1 MKFTINKNIIVEALS
16 NAVRALSTKITIPV
30 LNGILLNLTN
40 DGLEVQASDSELT
53 IKTTIEAKNIVNIE
67 KEGRAVLQSRCL
79 LEIIRKMPS
88 EIINF
93 ELTDNNNI
101 KIYSDINEYIIE
113 CYNIGEYPNIALEKS
128 QNTIYLESKILKE
141 MINQTSYAMSMQEV
155 RPLLTGL
162 NLKINGDILECTA
175 TDSYRLSKKTVK
187 LKDSINSN
195 INIVIPG
202 KSVNELVYI
211 LKDEGN
217 VEIDLF
223 KNKVLFHYNNI
234 LFQTALLNG
243 TYPDTS
249 NYIPKDFNYMINLN
263 LKEFYSAIDRASTI
277 MVSKDKNIIKMVI
290 DNKKMTLFA
299 ASSDSKSKEELTID
313 SNNKEKLEISY
324 SSKYMLDAL
333 KVLDSENIILLING
347 DDKPIIINSVDDDTI
362 IELILP
368 KKTYKETKIDKVF
381 VFFML

>member
-1 MKFTINKNIIVEALS
+1 MKFTIKKNIILEALS

-40 DGLEVQASDSELT
+40 EGLEVQASDSELT
-53 IKTTIEAKNIVNIE
+53 IKTTINAKDIINIE
-67 KEGRAVLQSRCL
+67 TEGRAVLQSRCL
-79 LEIIRKMPS
+79 LEIIRKMPN

-93 ELTDNNNI
+93 EITENNNI
-101 KIYSDINEYIIE
+101 KIYSHINEYIIE
-113 CYNIGEYPNIALEKS
+113 CYNIGEYPNITLERS
-128 QNTIYLESKILKE
+128 QNLIHLSSKLLKE
-141 MINQTSYAMSMQEV
+141 MLNQTSYAMSLQEV

-175 TDSYRLSKKTVK
+175 TDSYRLAKKTVK
-187 LKDSINSN
+187 LDTPIQNS

-211 LKDEGN
+211 LKDEGD
-217 VEIDLF
+217 VVIDLF
-223 KNKVLFHYNNI
+223 KNKVLFTYNNI

-249 NYIPKDFNYMINLN
+249 NYIPKDFSYMINLN
-263 LKEFYSAIDRASTI
+263 LKEYYSAIDRASTI
-277 MVSKDKNIIKMVI
+277 MISKDKNIIKMII
-290 DNKKMTLFA
+290 DNKKMTLYGS
-299 ASSDSKSKEELTID
+299 SSDSKSKEELVID
-313 SNNKEKLEISY
+313 CNNKEKLEISY

-368 KKTYKETKIDKVF
+368 IKTY
-381 VFFML
+381 

>member
-1 MKFTINKNIIVEALS
+1 MKFTIKKNIILEALS

-40 DGLEVQASDSELT
+40 EGLEVQASDSELT
-53 IKTTIEAKNIVNIE
+53 IKTTINAKDIINIE
-67 KEGRAVLQSRCL
+67 TEGRAVLQSRCL
-79 LEIIRKMPS
+79 LEIIRKMPN

-93 ELTDNNNI
+93 EITENNNI

-113 CYNIGEYPNIALEKS
+113 CYNIGEYPNINLERS
-128 QNTIYLESKILKE
+128 QNLIHLSSKLLKE
-141 MINQTSYAMSMQEV
+141 MLNQTSYAMSLQEV

-175 TDSYRLSKKTVK
+175 TDSYRLAKKTVK
-187 LKDSINSN
+187 LDTPIQNS

-211 LKDEGN
+211 LKDEGD
-217 VEIDLF
+217 VVIDLF
-223 KNKVLFHYNNI
+223 KNKVLFTYNNI

-249 NYIPKDFNYMINLN
+249 NYIPKDFSYMINLN
-263 LKEFYSAIDRASTI
+263 LKEYYSAIDRASTI
-277 MVSKDKNIIKMVI
+277 MISKDKNIIKMII
-290 DNKKMTLFA
+290 DNKKMTLYGS
-299 ASSDSKSKEELTID
+299 SSDSKSKEELVID
-313 SNNKEKLEISY
+313 CNNKEKLEISY

-368 KKTYKETKIDKVF
+368 IKTY
-381 VFFML
+381 

>member
-93 ELTDNNNI
+93 ELTENNNI

-128 QNTIYLESKILKE
+128 QNTICLESKILKE

-368 KKTYKETKIDKVF
+368 IKTY
-381 VFFML
+381 

>member
-243 TYPDTS
+243 T
-249 NYIPKDFNYMINLN
+249 
-263 LKEFYSAIDRASTI
+263 
-277 MVSKDKNIIKMVI
+277 
-290 DNKKMTLFA
+290 
-299 ASSDSKSKEELTID
+299 
-313 SNNKEKLEISY
+313 
-324 SSKYMLDAL
+324 
-333 KVLDSENIILLING
+333 
-347 DDKPIIINSVDDDTI
+347 
-362 IELILP
+362 
-368 KKTYKETKIDKVF
+368 
-381 VFFML
+381 

>member
-1 MKFTINKNIIVEALS
+1 M
-16 NAVRALSTKITIPV
+16 
-30 LNGILLNLTN
+30 
-40 DGLEVQASDSELT
+40 
-53 IKTTIEAKNIVNIE
+53 
-67 KEGRAVLQSRCL
+67 
-79 LEIIRKMPS
+79 
-88 EIINF
+88 
-93 ELTDNNNI
+93 
-101 KIYSDINEYIIE
+101 
-113 CYNIGEYPNIALEKS
+113 
-128 QNTIYLESKILKE
+128 
-141 MINQTSYAMSMQEV
+141 
-155 RPLLTGL
+155 
-162 NLKINGDILECTA
+162 
-175 TDSYRLSKKTVK
+175 
-187 LKDSINSN
+187 
-195 INIVIPG
+195 
-202 KSVNELVYI
+202 VNELVYI

-368 KKTYKETKIDKVF
+368 IKTY
-381 VFFML
+381 

>member
-1 MKFTINKNIIVEALS
+1 MKWTIEKNVILEAL
-16 NAVRALSTKITIPV
+16 NNVTKALSQRTTIPV
-30 LNGILLNLTN
+30 LNGIVFDINEKGIELL
-40 DGLEVQASDSELT
+40 ASDSELT
-53 IKTTIEAKNIVNIE
+53 IKVLIPHENIKMIEGKGKIII
-67 KEGRAVLQSRCL
+67 QSKYFVDM
-79 LEIIRKMPS
+79 IRKMPS
-88 EIINF
+88 DVIDF
-93 ELTDNNNI
+93 EVEDNLKI
-101 KIYSDINEYIIE
+101 KISTPNNQYRLN
-113 CYNIGEYPNIALEKS
+113 CYNPNDYPNIMIDKGSDVINVNS
-128 QNTIYLESKILKE
+128 QNLREL
-141 MINQTSYAMSMQEV
+141 INQTSYALSTQEV
-155 RPLLTGL
+155 RPLLTGI
-162 NLKINGDILECTA
+162 NFKVNGDILECIC

-368 KKTYKETKIDKVF
+368 IKTY
-381 VFFML
+381 

>member
-1 MKFTINKNIIVEALS
+1 M
-16 NAVRALSTKITIPV
+16 
-30 LNGILLNLTN
+30 
-40 DGLEVQASDSELT
+40 QASDSELT

-243 TYPDTS
+243 LTPDTS

-368 KKTYKETKIDKVF
+368 IKTY
-381 VFFML
+381 

>member
-1 MKFTINKNIIVEALS
+1 MKFTIKKNIILEALS

-40 DGLEVQASDSELT
+40 EGLEVQASDSELT
-53 IKTTIEAKNIVNIE
+53 IKTTINAKDIINIE
-67 KEGRAVLQSRCL
+67 TEGRAVLQSRCL
-79 LEIIRKMPS
+79 LEIIRKMPN

-93 ELTDNNNI
+93 EITENNNI

-113 CYNIGEYPNIALEKS
+113 CYNIGEYPNITLERS
-128 QNTIYLESKILKE
+128 QNLIHLSSKLLKE
-141 MINQTSYAMSMQEV
+141 MLNQTSYAMSLQEV

-175 TDSYRLSKKTVK
+175 TDSYRLAKKTVK
-187 LKDSINSN
+187 LDTPIQNS

-211 LKDEGN
+211 LKDEGD
-217 VEIDLF
+217 VVIDLF
-223 KNKVLFHYNNI
+223 KNKVLFTYNNI

-249 NYIPKDFNYMINLN
+249 NYIPKDFSYMINLN
-263 LKEFYSAIDRASTI
+263 LKEYYSAIDRASTI
-277 MVSKDKNIIKMVI
+277 MISKDKNIIKMII
-290 DNKKMTLFA
+290 DNKKMTLYGS
-299 ASSDSKSKEELTID
+299 SSDSKSKEELVID
-313 SNNKEKLEISY
+313 CNNKEKLEISY

-368 KKTYKETKIDKVF
+368 IKTY
-381 VFFML
+381 

>member
-1 MKFTINKNIIVEALS
+1 MQFIQFTINKNIIVEALS

-368 KKTYKETKIDKVF
+368 IKTY
-381 VFFML
+381 